1 MKLQMYKNY
10 KLKVINLN
18 LNLFLKKWNEVSAA
32 KNNCAMKELLEE
44 ILQISM
50 TPMKPQNS
58 PPTSLA
64 DLSQI
69 QNGSF
74 ERQKFG
80 DSEVLCSKIIKL
92 LQKTQNHLLKEKDLA
107 RNFSGEFWMES
118 ETWKELTELIG
129 LFLTIIDKLFLTK
142 VNLRV

>member
-1 MKLQMYKNY
+1 M
-10 KLKVINLN
+10 VR
-18 LNLFLKKWNEVSAA
+18 
-32 KNNCAMKELLEE
+32 NNCVLKELLEE
-44 ILQISM
+44 MYQISL

-80 DSEVLCSKIIKL
+80 ESEVLCSKIIKF
-92 LQKTQNHLLKEKDLA
+92 LQKTHNHLLKEKELA
-107 RNFSGEFWMES
+107 RNCSGEFWINS
-118 ETWKELTELIG
+118 EGWKELTELIG

-142 VNLRV
+142 VNSSKPILF